1 MQPLHEVMRHLK
13 NPLGSPGAVS
23 KPWNRRDW
31 LAASAAAA
39 MTAGSGSAAN
49 ANAQI
54 HAQLQ
59 TQQLPQTRGQNT
71 PSTSVRVLAASDL
84 KFALADI
91 TAQYQQQTG
100 VSVQSSLG
108 SSGNFA
114 RQIAQGLPGDI
125 FMSADASFV
134 AQLVKT
140 GHTLGTGVLY
150 AIGSIAWIFSNLQP
164 RPVQEALNRVW
175 GISMMSA
182 TPPPG
187 AWQNAQRALAQSL
200 VANTPKL
207 AIANPDHAPYGRAAS
222 EALQALGLW
231 EAAKPRLVLGENIAQ
246 ATQFVTTGAAQAGIT
261 ATSMLLPLQIP
272 NFTYSP
278 FAAPSASAPVLP
290 SLQYVHL
297 SSDLHA
303 PLHQH
308 MVLLKNAS
316 PAAQAFFG
324 YLQSAAA
331 RAVLQRYGFGV
342 GTVLGG

>member
-1 MQPLHEVMRHLK
+1 MQPLHDVMQSIIT
-13 NPLGSPGAVS
+13 PLSSPSAL
-23 KPWNRRDW
+23 PTPCNRRDW
-31 LAASAAAA
+31 LTATAATAALVV
-39 MTAGSGSAAN
+39 GGGAAN
-49 ANAQI
+49 ANAN
-54 HAQLQ
+54 AQGQ
-59 TQQLPQTRGQNT
+59 TQIPGRTPNT
-71 PSTSVRVLAASDL
+71 LSASVRVLAASDL

-91 TAQYQQQTG
+91 TTQYQQQTG
-100 VSVQSSLG
+100 VNVQSSLG

-134 AQLVKT
+134 AQLVKS
-140 GHTLGTGVLY
+140 GHTQGAGVLY
-150 AIGSIAWIFSNLQP
+150 AIGSIAWIFSKQQP
-164 RPVQEALNRVW
+164 QPVQEALNRVW
-175 GISMMSA
+175 IIGMMSA

-200 VANTPKL
+200 VASNPKI
-207 AIANPDHAPYGRAAS
+207 AIANPDHAPYGRAAR

-231 EAAKPRLVLGENIAQ
+231 EAAQPKLVLGENIAQ

-261 ATSMLLPLQIP
+261 AISMLLPLQIKR
-272 NFTYSP
+272 YDHSP
-278 FAAPSASAPVLP
+278 FAAPAASAAAPR
-290 SLQYVHL
+290 SLQYVNL

-331 RAVLQRYGFGV
+331 LAVLERYGFCV
-342 GTVLGG
+342 GKVMRG

>member
-1 MQPLHEVMRHLK
+1 MQSIITPF
-13 NPLGSPGAVS
+13 GSVS
-23 KPWNRRDW
+23 ALPTPCNRRDW
-31 LAASAAAA
+31 LTATAATAALVV
-39 MTAGSGSAAN
+39 GGGAAN
-49 ANAQI
+49 A
-54 HAQLQ
+54 HAQTQ
-59 TQQLPQTRGQNT
+59 TQNPTQGRAQGVPQST
-71 PSTSVRVLAASDL
+71 PPANVRVLAASDL

-100 VSVQSSLG
+100 VNVQSSLG

-134 AQLVKT
+134 AQLVKS
-140 GHTLGTGVLY
+140 GHTQGAGVLY
-150 AIGSIAWIFSNLQP
+150 AIGSIAWIFSNQQP
-164 RPVQEALNRVW
+164 QPVQEALNRVW
-175 GISMMSA
+175 GIGMMSA

-187 AWQNAQRALAQSL
+187 AWQDAQRALAQSL
-200 VANTPKL
+200 VASNPKI
-207 AIANPDHAPYGRAAS
+207 AIANPDHAPYGRAAR

-231 EAAKPRLVLGENIAQ
+231 EAAQPRLVLGENIAQ

-272 NFTYSP
+272 RFQFSP
-278 FAAPSASAPVLP
+278 LAAPAASSNPP
-290 SLQYVHL
+290 WSLQHL
-297 SSDLHA
+297 QLSTTLHA